1 MARIR
6 ELDRLSIIDEHL
18 AHWTLADA
26 IAALLLVPGYGRPQL
41 QAQRDQYHSLQE
53 LISQLEMDSGKK

>member
-18 AHWTLADA
+18 GHWTQADLAGAAA
-26 IAALLLVPGYGRPQL
+26 ILLVLGYGRPQL
-41 QAQRDQYHSLQE
+41 LAQRDEYHTL
-53 LISQLEMDSGKK
+53 